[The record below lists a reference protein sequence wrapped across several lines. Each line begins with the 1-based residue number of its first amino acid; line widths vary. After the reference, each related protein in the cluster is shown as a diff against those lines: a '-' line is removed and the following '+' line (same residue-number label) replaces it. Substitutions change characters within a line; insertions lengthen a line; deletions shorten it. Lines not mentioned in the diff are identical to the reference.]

1 MINLKNWLLKTGEYN
16 NLIEFIQNKLKRS
29 IVMIQII
36 KAKKISKS
44 KKTQKITQENLDWW
58 LALPVG

>member
-1 MINLKNWLLKTGEYN
+1 
-16 NLIEFIQNKLKRS
+16 
-29 IVMIQII
+29 MIQII